1 MFVKLKGYKSVP
13 ENLGTIS
20 QPVLGFQHMHRICNR
35 LKAVTI
41 SMSKRVGPAPIL
53 ELHRKYGSHFN
64 HRSSRHLVPA
74 TLINIVFPGTPEC
87 QIGTYC
93 QPVTWICIIGNLQT
107 RPVHI
112 GVEHDPFP
120 VSILHA
126 CTKPRHLS
134 TVVTSPSCLSGM

>member
-20 QPVLGFQHMHRICNR
+20 QPVLDFQHMQRICHR

-41 SMSKRVGPAPIL
+41 LNSKRVGPAPIL
-53 ELHRKYGSHFN
+53 ELHRKYGRHFN

-74 TLINIVFPGTPEC
+74 TLINIVFPGTSEW

-93 QPVTWICIIGNLQT
+93 QPATWLGVRGNVIT
-107 RPVHI
+107 V
-112 GVEHDPFP
+112 
-120 VSILHA
+120 
-126 CTKPRHLS
+126 PR
-134 TVVTSPSCLSGM
+134 